1 MQLRFP
7 LLIMLKAWTNRLR
20 ITIFEQMFD
29 LQQNVTNNKF
39 PKFTKN
45 KNSILQVI
53 KIHIF
58 TILNVVTL
66 VYIIALF

>member
-45 KNSILQVI
+45 KNAILQVI